1 MDIHN
6 AFLIGDLPKKVY
18 LKILEEFARQ
28 RESKKVCKLKNLL
41 SDLKQAPRPY
51 MKLTEAIVQMGF
63 QQSQFNYSLFAK
75 IAGDDIVV
83 I

>member
-28 RESKKVCKLKNLL
+28 RESKKVCKLKTLL
-41 SDLKQAPRPY
+41 YGLKQAPRKWN
-51 MKLTEAIVQMGF
+51 MKPTKALVQMEF
-63 QQSQFNYSLFAK
+63 QQSHFNYSLFTK
-75 IAGDDIVV
+75 RAGMA
-83 I
+83 